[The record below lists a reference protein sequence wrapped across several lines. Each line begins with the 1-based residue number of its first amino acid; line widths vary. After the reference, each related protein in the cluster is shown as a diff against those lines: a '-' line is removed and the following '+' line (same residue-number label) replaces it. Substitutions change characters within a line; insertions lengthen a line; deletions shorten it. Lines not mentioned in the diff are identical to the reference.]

1 MVRLQSLPR
10 GHLREVALKVLLF
23 LAGAALGLLALL
35 PVPWWGW
42 DSDGL
47 VTALW
52 TLNGQSYAEV
62 FRTVG
67 ILDAH
72 PPLYYLLYKAWM
84 TAWGFGHLM
93 AGVPEAAVPLPHLL
107 AVLFFA
113 LLSGGLAL
121 AAHDLLGPWGAF
133 AALGLLFLFWDTPWA
148 FALRMYPLA
157 AALVTLGAWAYLRGR
172 AFAGS
177 LFGLLALYTHYLSGY
192 ALLPFAL
199 YRLFQDWRERS
210 WRALFPF
217 APYLLYLP
225 WLPWLLKQV
234 REGHSYPDLRP
245 PPEDLFLYFWQKW
258 PPGVVALFL
267 LLGLV
272 AAWRAPRVRPLLLL
286 ALAGPYVWYLTS
298 LFLNTVLVRYNFI
311 FVGPLVLAGAAAL
324 AWAPKPARWGASLL
338 LLAAGLLWAHLTRP
352 YWPAWDM
359 VTQARIA
366 ERFVARGVPFVLD
379 RWGGGYAP
387 MLAFVAPGLKDKQ
400 EVLTTGELWRYCGDS
415 RPLLA
420 YRNWFLSP
428 EESLVHQ
435 LILCRRGGWR
445 EVHGTNAL
453 TLFLLPPP
461 RR

>member
-10 GHLREVALKVLLF
+10 GHLQEVALKALLF
-23 LAGAALGLLALL
+23 LAGAAFGLLALL
-35 PVPWWGW
+35 PLPWWGW
-42 DSDGL
+42 DSDNL
-47 VTALW
+47 ITALW

-67 ILDAH
+67 TLDAH
-72 PPLYYLLYKAWM
+72 PPLYYLLHKAWM
-84 TAWGFGHLM
+84 TAWGFGHLT

-113 LLSGGLAL
+113 LLSGSLAL
-121 AAHDLLGPWGAF
+121 AAHDLLGPWAAF

-199 YRLFQDWRERS
+199 YRLFQDWRERT

-217 APYLLYLP
+217 AVYLLYLP
-225 WLPWLLKQV
+225 WLPWLLGQV
-234 REGHSYPDLRP
+234 RAGHSRPELRP
-245 PPEDLFLYFWQKW
+245 PPEDLFAYFWQKW

-272 AAWRAPRVRPLLLL
+272 AAWRAPRVRPLLVL
-286 ALAGPYVWYLTS
+286 ALAGPYVWYFTS
-298 LFLNTVLVRYNFI
+298 LLLNTVLTRYNFV

-324 AWAPKPARWGASLL
+324 AWAPRPARWGASLL
-338 LLAAGLLWAHLTRP
+338 LLAAGLFWAHLTRP

-366 ERFVARGVPFVLD
+366 ERFVERGVPFVLD
-379 RWGGGYAP
+379 RWGRGYAP

-400 EVLTTGELWRYCGDS
+400 ELLTTGELWRYCNDP

-428 EESLVHQ
+428 GESLVHR
-435 LILCRRGGWR
+435 LMLCRGRWR
-445 EVHGTNAL
+445 EAHDTSAL

-461 RR
+461 GR

>member
-67 ILDAH
+67 TLDAH
-72 PPLYYLLYKAWM
+72 PPLYYLLHKAWM
-84 TAWGFGHLM
+84 TAWGFGHLT

-225 WLPWLLKQV
+225 WLPWLLRQV
-234 REGHSYPDLRP
+234 RAGHSYPELRP
-245 PPEDLFLYFWQKW
+245 PPEDLFAYFWQKW

-298 LFLNTVLVRYNFI
+298 LLLNTVLVRYNFV

-428 EESLVHQ
+428 GESLVHQ

-445 EVHGTNAL
+445 EVHGTRAL